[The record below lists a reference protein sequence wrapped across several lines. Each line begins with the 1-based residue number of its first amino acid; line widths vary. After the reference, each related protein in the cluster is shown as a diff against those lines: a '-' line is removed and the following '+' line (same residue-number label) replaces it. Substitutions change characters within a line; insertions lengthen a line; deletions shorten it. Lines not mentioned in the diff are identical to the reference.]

1 MCRFT
6 LVALATLAGC
16 VPISIPQV
24 AEHPG
29 GKTLGVVSL
38 IPDVMLHY
46 HYGILAGISNSHG
59 VSPAPLDVGLEMT
72 QQLKDAVEARS
83 GFKVK
88 IIPAPDFL
96 TSQPVRTADG
106 AVFGTLC
113 GASASSVPLTESTMD
128 TLGRFAKVIA

>member
-1 MCRFT
+1 
-6 LVALATLAGC
+6 
-16 VPISIPQV
+16 
-24 AEHPG
+24 
-29 GKTLGVVSL
+29 
-38 IPDVMLHY
+38 MLHY

-83 GFKVK
+83 GFKV
-88 IIPAPDFL
+88 
-96 TSQPVRTADG
+96 RTADG

-113 GASASSVPLTESTMD
+113 SASASSVPLTESTMD